1 MGDSVRSLGIP
12 TKLGETAAVL
22 LIIAILLDS
31 PVFVAAAQGLRS
43 SAHSAPAQEG
53 SYRLVSVSGSGPPWS
68 SAGLEDATNQT
79 TRELILAYVVAN
91 PGVYLRELAEDLDFS
106 MGVVQYHIW
115 ALSKD
120 GRVEDCR
127 TGRFRR
133 FFGAGRYQ
141 EVERRV
147 ISLLKQGTA
156 GRIILLLSR
165 GELLTHANLA
175 RILGISSQALSWQIG
190 RLRTMGV
197 VRASGF
203 QGRTGKTYSLPEC
216 VSEVVS
222 QYLQRE
228 QPSTASWRAIDT
240 TTVLAHVKSVAS
252 RSLVGHPSS

>member
-1 MGDSVRSLGIP
+1 V
-12 TKLGETAAVL
+12 V
-22 LIIAILLDS
+22 ILLDS
-31 PVFVAAAQGLRS
+31 PVFVAVAQGLRS
-43 SAHSAPAQEG
+43 SAHSASPQEG
-53 SYRLVSVSGSGPPWS
+53 SYRLVSLPGSGPPWS
-68 SAGLEDATNQT
+68 SAAGLEDATNQT
-79 TRELILAYVVAN
+79 TREMVLAYIVAN
-91 PGVYLRELAEDLDFS
+91 PGVYLRELADDLDFS

-156 GRIILLLSR
+156 GRILVLLSK

-190 RLRTMGV
+190 RLRMMGV
-197 VRASGF
+197 VQTSAF
-203 QGRTGKTYSLPEC
+203 QGRTGKTYSLPER
-216 VSEVVS
+216 VSEAVD
-222 QYLQRE
+222 QYLQRGR
-228 QPSTASWRAIDT
+228 PSAASWQ
-240 TTVLAHVKSVAS
+240 TVQATMVSAQRDSRSRVPKSVTP
-252 RSLVGHPSS
+252 RSIADYPSS